1 MEEGALLRKLIQL
14 VTIGVFIYQVQ
25 NSIQYYFDGHI
36 IQGVSNLQLKDI
48 KQPDVYICEDQQ
60 MNYKQLRNI
69 GYQYMST
76 LLLGELFSS
85 RRITWQGTDGNLSFL
100 DIQNSV
106 FLNDYSKLEII
117 HNTAEITFVIPY
129 GFCFK
134 LSKSIEDRVT
144 NVKRSILLIDDP
156 YNGNKMRMTELGK
169 VHFGPTGK
177 DTYDDLVIEVEYS
190 HFDSSVQDGKTCKN
204 YEKENTTYGDCL
216 LSSVKSQFLELYNC
230 LPPWFPDN
238 NGVICEQDKIRFL
251 LLTILCLLR
260 QKMTF
265 SGL

>member
-106 FLNDYSKLEII
+106 FLNDYSKLETI
-117 HNTAEITFVIPY
+117 HDTAEKIFVLPY

-134 LSKSIEDRVT
+134 LSKSIEDRVK

-177 DTYDDLVIEVEYS
+177 DTY
-190 HFDSSVQDGKTCKN
+190 
-204 YEKENTTYGDCL
+204 
-216 LSSVKSQFLELYNC
+216 
-230 LPPWFPDN
+230 P
-238 NGVICEQDKIRFL
+238 
-251 LLTILCLLR
+251 
-260 QKMTF
+260 
-265 SGL
+265 